1 MTGVMYSL
9 DQHMTIV
16 IYAASSEE
24 KPVMGPRRLANL
36 FAGRIHYG
44 WIIVGVMFTVIL
56 ATVGVRAAPGVL
68 IVPLEQTF
76 GWDAATISGA
86 ISLNILLGGLVGPFG
101 AALIQRIGLRGTVLC
116 SLSLLAAGAIGA
128 AFARNPWELYATWG
142 VLVGIGSGAG
152 MVGMAT
158 AVANR
163 WFVAR
168 RGLVIGLLTASN
180 ASGQLVFLP
189 LLASLAEHLGWQS
202 VPWTVALVI
211 LALIPFV
218 ALVLA
223 ESPGS
228 IGLGPYGAAVE
239 PPARP
244 STANPFTV
252 AMSGL
257 ARGVGSLDFWLLFA
271 SFAVCGFSTNGL
283 VATHLIPYC
292 MDHGI
297 PEVSAAS
304 LLAAMG
310 VFDLIGTT
318 LSGWLTDRYN
328 PRILLFWYYGLRGL
342 SLMVLP
348 FTNFDLGSLSI
359 FAVFYGLDWVAT
371 VPPTVA
377 LTNEVFGKKDAPVI
391 VSWIV
396 CGHQMGG
403 AVAALGGGVMRNAT
417 GSYLAAFIASG
428 AACLIASLLV
438 LRVARRPALVIAE

>member
-1 MTGVMYSL
+1 
-9 DQHMTIV
+9 
-16 IYAASSEE
+16 
-24 KPVMGPRRLANL
+24 
-36 FAGRIHYG
+36 
-44 WIIVGVMFTVIL
+44 MFTVIL

-68 IVPLEQTF
+68 IVPLEQAF

-101 AALIQRIGLRGTVLC
+101 AALIQRIGMRRTVLS
-116 SLSLLAAGAIGA
+116 SLSLLAAGAAGA
-128 AFARNPWELYATWG
+128 AFATHPWELYATWG

-168 RGLVIGLLTASN
+168 RGLVVGLLTASN

-189 LLASLAEHLGWQS
+189 LLASFAEHLGWQS
-202 VPWTVALVI
+202 VPWVVALVI
-211 LALIPFV
+211 LALIPIV
-218 ALVLA
+218 TIVLV

-228 IGLGPYGAAVE
+228 VGLGPFGAAAE
-239 PPARP
+239 PPTSV
-244 STANPFTV
+244 STANPLVV

-257 ARGVGSLDFWLLFA
+257 SRGVRSMDFWLLFS

-292 MDHGI
+292 IDHGI
-297 PEVSAAS
+297 PEVNAAS

-318 LSGWLTDRYN
+318 ASGWLTDRCN
-328 PRILLFWYYGLRGL
+328 ARVLLFWYYGLRGL

-348 FTNFDLGSLSI
+348 FTNFDMISLSV

-377 LTNEVFGKKDAPVI
+377 LTNEVFGKRDAPVI

-396 CGHQMGG
+396 CGHQIGG
-403 AVAALGGGVMRNAT
+403 AVAALGAGVMRNAT
-417 GSYLAAFIASG
+417 GSYLGAFIASG

-438 LRVARRPALVIAE
+438 LRIARRPVLVLAE

>member
-1 MTGVMYSL
+1 MVP
-9 DQHMTIV
+9 HRV
-16 IYAASSEE
+16 A
-24 KPVMGPRRLANL
+24 RLL
-36 FAGRIHYG
+36 AGRIHYA
-44 WIIVGVMFTVIL
+44 WIVLGVMFTVIL

-68 IVPLEQTF
+68 IVPLEQAF
-76 GWDAATISGA
+76 GWNAATISGA

-101 AALIQRIGLRGTVLC
+101 AALIQRIGMRNTVLG
-116 SLSLLAAGAIGA
+116 SLSLLLVGAAGA
-128 AFARNPWELYATWG
+128 AFATRPWELYVTWG

-168 RGLVIGLLTASN
+168 RGLVVGLLTASN

-189 LLASLAEHLGWQS
+189 LLASCAEYLGWQS
-202 VPWTVALVI
+202 VPWIVALVI
-211 LALIPFV
+211 LALIPIV
-218 ALVLA
+218 ALMLA

-228 IGLGPYGAAVE
+228 VGLGPYGAAAE
-239 PPARP
+239 PPTVV
-244 STANPFTV
+244 STANPIMV
-252 AMSGL
+252 AVSGL
-257 ARGVGSLDFWLLFA
+257 RRGVRSADFWLLFS

-292 MDHGI
+292 IDHGI

-310 VFDLIGTT
+310 IFDLIGTT
-318 LSGWLTDRYN
+318 ASGWLTDRCN
-328 PRILLFWYYGLRGL
+328 ARILLFWYYGLRGL

-348 FTNFDLGSLSI
+348 FTSFNLVSLSI

-377 LTNEVFGKKDAPVI
+377 LTNEVFGKRDAPVI

-396 CGHQMGG
+396 CGHQIGG
-403 AVAALGGGVMRNAT
+403 AIAAVGAGVMRNET
-417 GSYLAAFIASG
+417 GSYLGAFIASG

-438 LRVARRPALVIAE
+438 LRIARRPVLAIAE

>member
-1 MTGVMYSL
+1 MVP
-9 DQHMTIV
+9 HRV
-16 IYAASSEE
+16 A
-24 KPVMGPRRLANL
+24 RLL
-36 FAGRIHYG
+36 AGRIHYA
-44 WIIVGVMFTVIL
+44 WVVVAVMFTVIL

-68 IVPLEQTF
+68 IVPLEQAF
-76 GWDAATISGA
+76 GWNAATISGA

-101 AALIQRIGLRGTVLC
+101 AALIQRIGMRGTVLI
-116 SLSLLAAGAIGA
+116 SLTLLAAGAGGA
-128 AFARNPWELYATWG
+128 TFATRPWELYATWG

-168 RGLVIGLLTASN
+168 RGLVVGLLTASN

-202 VPWTVALVI
+202 VPWLVALVI
-211 LALIPFV
+211 LALIPVV

-228 IGLGPYGAAVE
+228 VGLGPYGAAAE
-239 PPARP
+239 PPIVR
-244 STANPFTV
+244 STANPVVV
-252 AMSGL
+252 ALSGL
-257 ARGVGSLDFWLLFA
+257 RRGVRSLDFWLLFL

-292 MDHGI
+292 IDHGI
-297 PEVSAAS
+297 PAVTAAS
-304 LLAAMG
+304 LLAAIG

-318 LSGWLTDRYN
+318 ASGWLTDRYN
-328 PRILLFWYYGLRGL
+328 ARVLLFWYYGLRGL
-342 SLMVLP
+342 SLVVLP
-348 FTNFDLGSLSI
+348 FTNFDMVSLSV

-377 LTNEVFGKKDAPVI
+377 LTNEVFGKRDAPVI

-396 CGHQMGG
+396 CGHQIGG
-403 AVAALGGGVMRNAT
+403 AIAAVGAGVMRNET
-417 GSYLAAFIASG
+417 GSYLGAFIASG

-438 LRVARRPALVIAE
+438 LRIARRPALAIAE